1 MDHINSEIILT
12 LFSYRLIFLG
22 NQLVQTLVIVGSEML
37 IYNSKQL
44 ILLETLCLYMNV
56 YQLFSRSI
64 CCIST

>member
-44 ILLETLCLYMNV
+44 ILLETVFV
-56 YQLFSRSI
+56 YECVSAFQ
-64 CCIST
+64 